1 MGLLKFFAPPECPV
15 CAAGVPAPGAACAD
29 CAAHLEADALTAR
42 GRCPRCFFENT
53 RGAACD
59 FCAGRPVWF
68 DRHFSLYRCTARWRR
83 TLHAWKFENDRQLW
97 RLFAPRLLALAP
109 TLTQLGVEAV
119 FWIDSGASG
128 RELRFYQPCADPAR
142 ALAAAL
148 AVPARAGLRKIA
160 RDKQS
165 GRSYLDRFRAVAGS
179 LEAAFPARAAGLRR
193 CAILEDVFTTGATA
207 NEAARILKKNGV
219 ATVTVVS
226 LLLREE
232 AFD

>member
-1 MGLLKFFAPPECPV
+1 MGLCKFLAPPECPV
-15 CAAGVPAPGAACAD
+15 CAAGVGEPGQACAD
-29 CAAHLEADALTAR
+29 CAAHLEADALSAA
-42 GRCPRCFFENT
+42 GRCPRCFFET
-53 RGAACD
+53 PRGAACA
-59 FCAGRPVWF
+59 FCSSRPVWF

-83 TLHAWKFENDRQLW
+83 TLHAWKFENDRPLW

-109 TLTQLGVEAV
+109 ALAGRGVETV

-148 AVPARAGLRKIA
+148 GVEARAGLRKIA

-165 GRSYLDRFRAVAGS
+165 GRSYLDRFRVVAGS
-179 LEAAFPARAAGLRR
+179 LAAAFPARLAGLLH

-232 AFD
+232 AFE